1 MEDFLDIRSSPKL
14 SSALL
19 LTAAFVHVIGYSST
33 HWSDG
38 GVFYTGLWKTCILT
52 PTFHCLEDA
61 YTAAV
66 LFHLIGFS
74 TAYWTN
80 RSSYV
85 YSNHWGLWKS
95 CRIYC
100 SSMGTKSGWF
110 GATQAFETIGL
121 IAGFVGLILTILYI
135 FVTQTA
141 GNRVLF
147 IIDLLAVGIAAGST
161 LLGVIIYGANASA
174 LSWSFALAVIAGL
187 VYGVAGALMVIH
199 LLKPNLVQG

>member
-61 YTAAV
+61 YTA
-66 LFHLIGFS
+66 
-74 TAYWTN
+74 
-80 RSSYV
+80 
-85 YSNHWGLWKS
+85 
-95 CRIYC
+95 
-100 SSMGTKSGWF
+100 GWF